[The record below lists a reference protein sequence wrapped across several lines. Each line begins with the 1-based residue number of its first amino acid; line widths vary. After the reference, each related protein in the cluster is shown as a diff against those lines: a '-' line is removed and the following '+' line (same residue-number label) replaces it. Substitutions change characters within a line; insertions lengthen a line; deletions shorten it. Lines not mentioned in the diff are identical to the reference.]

1 MVYFINQKLVL
12 DISKTENYVAT
23 ANHWIKGVNDRAFN
37 FLSDLEYN
45 WNYIK
50 MLWDTV
56 ISIKN
61 NFSRSEWFKSLTT
74 VEVIY
79 YTDDR
84 IS

>member
-23 ANHWIKGVNDRAFN
+23 ANHCIKGVNDRAFN

-50 MLWDTV
+50 ML
-56 ISIKN
+56 
-61 NFSRSEWFKSLTT
+61 
-74 VEVIY
+74 
-79 YTDDR
+79 
-84 IS
+84 